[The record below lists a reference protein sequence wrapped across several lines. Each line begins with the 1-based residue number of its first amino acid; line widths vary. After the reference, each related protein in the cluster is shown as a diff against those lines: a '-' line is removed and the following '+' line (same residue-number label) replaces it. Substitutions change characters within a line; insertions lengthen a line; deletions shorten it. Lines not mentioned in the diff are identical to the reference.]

1 MSFQRNAAVQR
12 GAHTLPENLM
22 LLKKQGKHKK
32 RQKILQTLK
41 QRSVEKRREKLD
53 KTRKA
58 CPVEGGSEHFRH
70 QIRMFVLI
78 WVTVCFFLRGS
89 ADAKGSSVWG
99 TTKCQTNNYCVTLH
113 DGTITAEAGLCAVIS
128 CSFTAAFTPTHII
141 WYKCDP
147 LKTKCEDSVFDS
159 NMDNDKVQ
167 SGFKGRIS
175 LLEPDVSKKNCS
187 IIISDLKESDS
198 GLYQLRVEET
208 NVPTEAFT
216 YTVSRASLSV
226 TGLTQKPTVVIPP
239 LTEGQESTLTCT
251 APGLCSGSQPKI
263 TWTWRKGGKDSQLTG
278 NITAAKTE
286 NLTAVTQ
293 RHSSTLTFNLSAE
306 HHGTN
311 ITCQVSFEGNTTR
324 EETVT
329 LNVNYRRNPQIIG
342 STTVKEGDL
351 LNLTCRAES
360 FPPSVVTWTNHSVLG
375 IQLYNNTGS
384 ATLEISNV
392 TAEASGQYTC
402 TATHLNT
409 TTLAQAD
416 VTVIYKRKLQVIGNT
431 TVKKGS
437 DLNLTCS
444 VESSPPSVIK
454 WTKHSAH
461 GIHLHNNTGS
471 AALIISNVTAED
483 SGQYICTATH
493 QNKNETTQ
501 VDVTV
506 TWLSKI
512 QNGSGCFLQS
522 KVLTCVCISEGFPL
536 PTIKWP
542 LLEGHAEY
550 SVIRTVSNNTVS
562 STVSLNGGNHGN
574 MSVECVSSN
583 GNAEAKQTFM
593 IKQDMSKNDDGPK
606 ISSVSWLQVILAFF
620 IGVLLSALFSCLI
633 LKYCRKKQKNSGY
646 LDDNVEMISQ
656 DNSLVYML
664 VHLIIIFCFILIAPN
679 I

>member
-1 MSFQRNAAVQR
+1 LNP
-12 GAHTLPENLM
+12 LPPLWF
-22 LLKKQGKHKK
+22 
-32 RQKILQTLK
+32 
-41 QRSVEKRREKLD
+41 S
-53 KTRKA
+53 
-58 CPVEGGSEHFRH
+58 
-70 QIRMFVLI
+70 FVL
-78 WVTVCFFLRGS
+78 T
-89 ADAKGSSVWG
+89 GSSVWG

-226 TGLTQKPTVVIPP
+226 TGRTDKCTISLSCHLYQPV
-239 LTEGQESTLTCT
+239 LESTLTCT

-329 LNVNYRRNPQIIG
+329 LNVNSHRAFNACNGTAIAQEIIG

-416 VTVIYKRKLQVIGNT
+416 VTVICKY
-431 TVKKGS
+431 
-437 DLNLTCS
+437 
-444 VESSPPSVIK
+444 
-454 WTKHSAH
+454 
-461 GIHLHNNTGS
+461 
-471 AALIISNVTAED
+471 
-483 SGQYICTATH
+483 
-493 QNKNETTQ
+493 
-501 VDVTV
+501 
-506 TWLSKI
+506 
-512 QNGSGCFLQS
+512 NG
-522 KVLTCVCISEGFPL
+522 
-536 PTIKWP
+536 
-542 LLEGHAEY
+542 
-550 SVIRTVSNNTVS
+550 
-562 STVSLNGGNHGN
+562 
-574 MSVECVSSN
+574 
-583 GNAEAKQTFM
+583 
-593 IKQDMSKNDDGPK
+593 
-606 ISSVSWLQVILAFF
+606 
-620 IGVLLSALFSCLI
+620 
-633 LKYCRKKQKNSGY
+633 
-646 LDDNVEMISQ
+646 
-656 DNSLVYML
+656 
-664 VHLIIIFCFILIAPN
+664 
-679 I
+679 